1 MFYYKV
7 AILARNLATLTYS
20 SKEKLEAY
28 SLVELELQKK
38 QVQGIILEELEKPSF
53 KTLEIIKV
61 LPEKFTTYQILLANF
76 ISYYYISSLARAFS
90 LLVKASKEE
99 KVEVKEDFPKIP
111 ELNEIQNQA
120 SSFISSSLQTLLFGD
135 TGSGKSEVYISFIIK
150 TLKEGKQVLFLMPE
164 ISLTPQMTKRLQVYF
179 ANNFGLWHS
188 KISKK
193 SKEETLK
200 KLLSGEIKFIV
211 GARSALFLPFENLGL
226 IIVDEEHDDSY
237 KNQAS
242 PFYNAKD
249 LAIFLSK
256 KLNIKLILGSAT
268 PLLTTYFKIP
278 HFRMKGSYFEAS
290 KEVFYDESES
300 ELSPKIVQALKENL
314 DKKEQSIIF
323 LPRRAN
329 YRFVLCEK
337 CKNFIKCP
345 HCSIALSLHSDK
357 NSLVCHYCSY
367 TKYAKSKCDFC
378 GSFGQITKK
387 IGTDEVVK
395 QLQDIFPQARISKF
409 DSDSM
414 TSQKKLQA
422 LLSAFN
428 DEKIDILVGTQMLS
442 KGHDYHK
449 VTLAI
454 ILGIDEYLSYSDF
467 RAREKTLALAIQVSG
482 RAGRA
487 GKAKVIIQSFFKD
500 FFSFYLDDYEAFI
513 KDELPFREELYPP
526 YKRLLRILIS
536 SSKPELAEE
545 KMQNIQNF
553 AKSFPDLEL
562 IAYGKAQLK
571 RIANKYRFEILL
583 RADSPKTLINFASSL
598 DDKTLQI
605 DIDPLNFS

>member
-7 AILARNLATLTYS
+7 AILSRNIDALTYS

-28 SLVELELQKK
+28 SLVELQVKTS

-53 KTLEIIKV
+53 ETSEILKV
-61 LPEKFTTYQILLANF
+61 LPEKFSSCQILLASF
-76 ISYYYISSLARAFS
+76 ISYYYISSLSRTFS
-90 LLVKASKEE
+90 LFIPAKDEE
-99 KVEVKEDFPKIP
+99 KKENKENFSKLPK
-111 ELNEIQNQA
+111 LNEIQSQA
-120 SSFISSSLQTLLFGD
+120 QAFINSSVQTLLFGD
-135 TGSGKSEVYISFIIK
+135 TGSGKSEVYISLIIK
-150 TLKEGKQVLFLMPE
+150 TLQEGKQALFLMPE

-179 ANNFGLWHS
+179 SDKFGLWHS
-188 KISKK
+188 KVSKK
-193 SKEETLK
+193 KKEETLK
-200 KLLSGEIKFIV
+200 KLKSGELSFIV

-268 PLLTTYFKIP
+268 PLLTTYNKIP
-278 HFRMKGSYFEAS
+278 HFRMKGSYFQAS
-290 KEVFYDESES
+290 KTFIYDESES
-300 ELSPKIVQALKENL
+300 ELSPRIISALKETL
-314 DKKEQSIIF
+314 AKKEQSIIF

-329 YRFVLCEK
+329 YRFVLCGN

-345 HCSIALSLHSDK
+345 HCLIALSLHSDK

-367 TKYAKSKCDFC
+367 TKYAKSECEFC
-378 GSFGQITKK
+378 GSSSQINKK
-387 IGTDEVVK
+387 IGTDELVK
-395 QLQDIFPQARISKF
+395 QIQAIFPEARIAKF

-414 TSQKKLQA
+414 TSQKKLTT
-422 LLSAFN
+422 LLNEFN

-487 GKAKVIIQSFFKD
+487 GQAKVIIQSFFKD
-500 FFSFYLDDYEAFI
+500 FFSLYLEDYEAFI
-513 KDELPFREELYPP
+513 EDELPFREELYPP
-526 YKRLLRILIS
+526 YKRLLRIIIS
-536 SSKPELAEE
+536 SKNPKSGEE
-545 KMQNIQNF
+545 KMHDIYSF
-553 AKSFPDLEL
+553 AKNFPALEV
-562 IAYGKAQLK
+562 IGYGRAQLK
-571 RIANKYRFEILL
+571 QLAGKHRFELL
-583 RADSPKTLINFASSL
+583 FRASSPKTLIHFASSL
-598 DDKTLQI
+598 DDKGLQI
-605 DIDPLNFS
+605 DMDPINFS